1 MDYSQ
6 SRRFIDNARQYGN
19 VLGLDNMKELMA
31 RLSHP
36 EHGLSFIHVTGT
48 NGKGSVIAYLYSV
61 LTEAGYR
68 IGRYTSPAIFSYRE
82 RWEIDGKQISREGF
96 ARCICIF

>member
-68 IGRYTSPAIFSYRE
+68 IGRSPLLLFFPIGR
-82 RWEIDGKQISREGF
+82 DGKSTGSKSAEKDLPDV
-96 ARCICIF
+96 